1 MNAPIQGTAADIIKV
16 AMIRVAKRLKEEQL
30 KTRLL
35 LQVHDEL
42 LLEVPE
48 DELEK
53 AEKILEE
60 EMTGAAH
67 LAVKLEIDM
76 HTGNNWYEAKSC
88 THTGAKGYKRM
99 KVFGITGG
107 VGAGKSEV
115 LTYLGQNYDATVI
128 QADEAGYLVMLP
140 GGECYGEIVKLFG
153 RQITTETGELDRKRI
168 AEIVFQDEE
177 KLKALNAIVHPA
189 VKRYI
194 KKAIAAAE
202 KAGTEYVFVEAALL
216 IEEKYDE
223 ICDELWYIYAD
234 EEVRKERLIEG
245 RGYSEKKVL
254 EIMANQLSED
264 EFSSHCDFEI
274 DNSGDFEETKKQL
287 DHRMKKYET
296 L

>member
-1 MNAPIQGTAADIIKV
+1 
-16 AMIRVAKRLKEEQL
+16 
-30 KTRLL
+30 
-35 LQVHDEL
+35 
-42 LLEVPE
+42 
-48 DELEK
+48 
-53 AEKILEE
+53 
-60 EMTGAAH
+60 
-67 LAVKLEIDM
+67 
-76 HTGNNWYEAKSC
+76 
-88 THTGAKGYKRM
+88 M

-153 RQITTETGELDRKRI
+153 RQITTETCELDRKRI

-245 RGYSEKKVL
+245 RGYSVKKN
-254 EIMANQLSED
+254 EINARPTYMVTMEITNPVIKRVRSLVKKFRIPLNLLSPLFVFCFAVVFLAITQLNLQHANVHRKFQVPYDIRISLRLQSQ
-264 EFSSHCDFEI
+264 
-274 DNSGDFEETKKQL
+274 NSGKTFGCGIL
-287 DHRMKKYET
+287 Y
-296 L
+296 